1 MLIIFDLDDTLI
13 DTSGCIVPIRL
24 EKALQAMIAAGLPI
38 DSFSKSYQNLLAI
51 DRSSTSSREALKKFL
66 DTISGG
72 QDPRYF
78 SIGEKIIYDSPLEEI
93 PIHPFSGVVE
103 ILRDLAKTHQ
113 LAVVSQGKEELQL
126 AKMKKAGID
135 SSLFCKIIVSE
146 NRSKKNHYEA
156 VAHALNATPSQS
168 IVCGDK
174 VQVDLHPAK
183 ELGMTTVH
191 LRKGRGR
198 WESSGTADYQILE
211 FAQIKDVIEKVQ
223 KK

>member
-1 MLIIFDLDDTLI
+1 LLIIFDLDDTLI

-24 EKALQAMIAAGLPI
+24 EKALREMIAAGLPVVT
-38 DSFSKSYQNLLAI
+38 FSEAYERLLTL
-51 DRSSTSSREALKKFL
+51 DRKAPSSRHTLKEFL
-66 DTISGG
+66 EGVVDAE
-72 QDPRYF
+72 RYF

-93 PIHPFSGVVE
+93 AIHPFSGVVE
-103 ILRDLAKTHQ
+103 ILRDLSKSHQ
-113 LAVVSQGKEELQL
+113 LAVVSQGKEALQM

-156 VAHALNATPSQS
+156 VAAALKAQPSQS

-174 VQVDLHPAK
+174 VQVDLLPAK

-198 WESSGTADYQILE
+198 WEPSGAADYQILE
-211 FAQIKDVIEKVQ
+211 FAQIKDVIKKVQ